1 MANTLVFMLKE
12 PFKTEDIEKIRGL
25 YISVLEGYK
34 SLNNISKLEYNNTLQ
49 IISEFLS
56 KIGEENSSLKLKKLI
71 TCNRF

>member
-1 MANTLVFMLKE
+1 MLKE
-12 PFKTEDIEKIRGL
+12 PFKTEEIKKIRGL

-56 KIGEENSSLKLKKLI
+56 KIGEENSSLKLKELI
-71 TCNRF
+71 ACNRF